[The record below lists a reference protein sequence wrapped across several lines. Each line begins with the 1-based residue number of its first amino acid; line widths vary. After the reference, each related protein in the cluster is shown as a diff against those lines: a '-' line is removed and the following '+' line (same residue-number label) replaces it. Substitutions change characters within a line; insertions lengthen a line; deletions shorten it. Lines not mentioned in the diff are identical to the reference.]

1 MLPSRYLWIGF
12 IISYHILNELTTI
25 LKAYE
30 SRASQGMNYY
40 SSWHYLLNTY
50 LILVHTEAKMIAHN
64 MRWHE
69 IYYQFK
75 SISHDLFLDNG
86 VHKRCQSF
94 IKYAGGSEWSF
105 LLWFVCTQSYSP
117 SRASHSIL
125 FPLRIQNLPQRAQKK
140 ALDCEDFVL
149 RACTYNGCKRY

>member
-1 MLPSRYLWIGF
+1 MSMLPSRYLWIGF

-64 MRWHE
+64 MRWLK
-69 IYYQFK
+69 IYY
-75 SISHDLFLDNG
+75 
-86 VHKRCQSF
+86 
-94 IKYAGGSEWSF
+94 
-105 LLWFVCTQSYSP
+105 
-117 SRASHSIL
+117 
-125 FPLRIQNLPQRAQKK
+125 
-140 ALDCEDFVL
+140 
-149 RACTYNGCKRY
+149 